1 MFSFCVRYYNVQKAL
16 NNTLD
21 NLVKRSVG
29 MNYSETLS
37 YIHSLGNFKRPAG
50 LNRITAALEKLNNP
64 QNSFEAIHIAGTNGK
79 GSVSAMLAKIFET
92 AGFKTGLYI
101 SPYIIDFRER
111 IQINGEF
118 IGKEELTVY
127 ADRVIKTKI
136 DLSEFEFITAA
147 AFSYFADKK
156 CDIVIAETGLGGRL
170 DATNTLE
177 RVRAAVI
184 TKIGVDHAAILG
196 DTAEKIAAEKC
207 GIIKN
212 FPAVVSANQKS
223 EVLGIIKKYAA
234 NYTLP
239 DISRLKVIRCDG
251 NGTEYI
257 YKDKEYS
264 LSLCGKYQIENSLTA
279 IEAVAASGFNI
290 PYETVKKALAET
302 FFPARAEI
310 ICKSPLTVLDGAH
323 NPDGAEALS
332 EIMEKY
338 SGNITALIGVM
349 RDKDYKILLEKTLK
363 HCKSAVAVTVEN
375 MPRSLE
381 KQELAAAAGRYCPC
395 VTAENYDIA
404 IEKSRFLA
412 GEGPV
417 FVFGS
422 LYLAGGIREK
432 LKKFYN

>member
-1 MFSFCVRYYNVQKAL
+1 
-16 NNTLD
+16 
-21 NLVKRSVG
+21 

-64 QNSFEAIHIAGTNGK
+64 QNRFEAIHIAGTNGK

-223 EVLGIIKKYAA
+223 EVLGVIKKYAE
-234 NYTLP
+234 NYTSP

-251 NGTEYI
+251 SGTEYI
-257 YKDKEYS
+257 YKDKEYL

-381 KQELAAAAGRYCPC
+381 RQELAAAAGRYCPC

-422 LYLAGGIREK
+422 LYLASGIREK
-432 LKKFYN
+432 LKNFYN

>member
-1 MFSFCVRYYNVQKAL
+1 MNYNEAL
-16 NNTLD
+16 N
-21 NLVKRSVG
+21 
-29 MNYSETLS
+29 

-50 LNRITAALEKLNNP
+50 TERITAALKRLNNP

-79 GSVSAMLAKIFET
+79 GSVSAMLAKVFET

-118 IGKEELTVY
+118 IKKEELTQYVK
-127 ADRVIKTKI
+127 RVFETKI

-156 CDIVIAETGLGGRL
+156 CEIVIAETGLGGRL

-184 TKIGVDHAAILG
+184 TEIGLDHAAILG
-196 DTAEKIAAEKC
+196 DTVEKIAAEKC

-212 FPAVVSANQKS
+212 FPTVVSAGQKKDVYNVIS
-223 EVLGIIKKYAA
+223 RYAEKPVI
-234 NYTLP
+234 P
-239 DISRLKVIRCDG
+239 DKSRLKIISSDESG
-251 NGTEYI
+251 NTFI
-257 YKDKEYS
+257 YKDKFYK
-264 LSLCGKYQIENSLTA
+264 LSLIGGYQIENALTV
-279 IEAVAASGFNI
+279 IETVNISGFNI
-290 PYETVKKALAET
+290 SYETVKKALAET

-323 NPDGAEALS
+323 NPDGAEALC
-332 EIMEKY
+332 EIMKKY
-338 SGNITALIGVM
+338 SGRITALIGMM
-349 RDKDYKILLEKTLK
+349 RDKDYNAVLMRTLPY
-363 HCKSAVAVTVEN
+363 CRLAVAVTVEN
-375 MPRSLE
+375 MPRSLSKE
-381 KQELAAAAGRYCPC
+381 ELTAAAGEYCPC
-395 VTAENYDIA
+395 ITAENYDIA
-404 IEKSRFLA
+404 IEKSRLSA
-412 GEGPV
+412 QNDPV

>member
-1 MFSFCVRYYNVQKAL
+1 
-16 NNTLD
+16 
-21 NLVKRSVG
+21 

-234 NYTLP
+234 NYTSP

-279 IEAVAASGFNI
+279 IETVAASGFNI

-375 MPRSLE
+375 MP
-381 KQELAAAAGRYCPC
+381 LA
-395 VTAENYDIA
+395 
-404 IEKSRFLA
+404 
-412 GEGPV
+412 
-417 FVFGS
+417 
-422 LYLAGGIREK
+422 
-432 LKKFYN
+432 